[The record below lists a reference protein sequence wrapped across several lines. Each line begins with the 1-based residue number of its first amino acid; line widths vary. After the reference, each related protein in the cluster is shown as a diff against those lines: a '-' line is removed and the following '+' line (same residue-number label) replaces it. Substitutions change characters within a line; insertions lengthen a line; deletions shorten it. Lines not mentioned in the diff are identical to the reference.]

1 MTPALQ
7 ASPLPAR
14 VLILGLGWS
23 GRVLAAQ
30 LQARGVAVSGTV
42 RDPSAAPHD
51 GLLRHPLRA
60 DTAPSPA
67 LLEEIAQADAVL
79 CSVPPDAAGDPA
91 LRLLLPA
98 LRASPALRWVGYL
111 SSTSV
116 YADRAGGWI
125 DERSAADAT
134 ETAGV
139 QRLLAEAQWRA
150 LAGQRGIASAV
161 FRLPGLY
168 GPGRNALVQLAQG
181 RARHVVRPGQVFNRL
196 HVDDLATVIIAAMRR
211 PARQGLY
218 LPSDDEP
225 APPQDVLAFAAKLGG
240 FALPPAVAWDDPALS
255 PTLRRFYES
264 NKRID
269 SRGTREALGWAP
281 RFPTYREGLT
291 DLAASLAGHGT
302 ALPNSAL

>member
-1 MTPALQ
+1 MSAALQ

-42 RDPSAAPHD
+42 RDPSFAPDD
-51 GLLRHPLRA
+51 GLPRHQLHA
-60 DTAPSPA
+60 DTPPSPA
-67 LLEEIAQADAVL
+67 LLDEIAQADALL
-79 CSVPPDAAGDPA
+79 CSVPPDAEGDPA

-98 LRASPALRWVGYL
+98 LQASPALRWVGYL

-134 ETAGV
+134 EAAGV

-150 LAGQRGIASAV
+150 LAGQRSIASAV

-196 HVDDLATVIIAAMRR
+196 HVQDLAAVIIAAMQR
-211 PARQGLY
+211 PVAQGMY

-240 FALPPAVAWDDPALS
+240 FAMPPAVAWDDPALS

-264 NKRID
+264 SKRID
-269 SRGTREALGWAP
+269 SRRTRTALGWQP
-281 RFPTYREGLT
+281 RFPSYREGLR
-291 DLAASLAGHGT
+291 DLLR
-302 ALPNSAL
+302 